1 MSDEE
6 DGLGLTALRATS
18 SKLPPVSRAGGNRA
32 KSKPYPKELRKTVA
46 ALAIMCLNFVLTTAS
61 LSGLLIT
68 NGIFISV
75 CSFLVKLYAF
85 GKDTDFLSS
94 FQ

>member
-18 SKLPPVSRAGGNRA
+18 SKLAPVSRAGGNRA

-68 NGIFISV
+68 NVFFSV
-75 CSFLVKLYAF
+75 SSFLGKEVPSSDSLPYLVLVK
-85 GKDTDFLSS
+85 
-94 FQ
+94 